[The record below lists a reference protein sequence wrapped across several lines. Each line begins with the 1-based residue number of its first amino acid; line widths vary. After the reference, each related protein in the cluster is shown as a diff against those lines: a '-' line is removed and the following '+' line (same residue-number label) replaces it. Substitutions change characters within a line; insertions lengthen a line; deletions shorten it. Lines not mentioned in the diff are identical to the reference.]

1 MCNTACI
8 RFGEKHLLAEEV
20 AGKRILEVGA
30 YDVNGSVRPIVEAL
44 GPSIYIGVDMREGP
58 RVDRICLA
66 EDLIT
71 TFGMES
77 FDVVICMEVM
87 EHVCDWRKAISNMKN
102 VLKPGGLMV
111 LTTRSKGFVKHD
123 YPSDYWRYE
132 TEDMVRIFGDMIDVI
147 IEKDS
152 DPGVFVR
159 ARKPMSF
166 IEANLEDMN
175 LYRIE

>member
-1 MCNTACI
+1 M
-8 RFGEKHLLAEEV
+8 
-20 AGKRILEVGA
+20 EVGA

-44 GPSIYIGVDMREGP
+44 GPSTYIGVDMREGP
-58 RVDRICLA
+58 RVDQICLV

-102 VLKPGGLMV
+102 VLKPGGLLV
-111 LTTRSKGFVKHD
+111 LTTRSKGFSKHD

-132 TEDMVRIFGDMIDVI
+132 EKDMERIFKDMSDVH

-152 DPGVFVR
+152 QPGVFVR
-159 ARKPMSF
+159 ARKPIGF
-166 IEANLEDMN
+166 TEENLESVD
-175 LYRIE
+175 LYRIV